1 MQNNRLILAVPVLA
15 LAALTACGGG
25 KSSTTTTTTTQSQA
39 AASPAATAAA
49 GGSMMNAA
57 VNATQAP
64 IPASLHCGATA
75 PVWVNT
81 KRHTYHTAS
90 DPYYGKTKNGQ
101 YMCASAAVAAGDH
114 PAGSRGMRGHH
125 RRSGSMSGSM
135 QAQPQPSPT

>member
-1 MQNNRLILAVPVLA
+1 MRKNRLILAVPLLA

-25 KSSTTTTTTTQSQA
+25 KSSTTTTTTTQSQTA
-39 AASPAATAAA
+39 ASPAASPAATAA

-64 IPASLHCGATA
+64 VPASLHCGATA

-101 YMCASAAVAAGDH
+101 YMCASAAAAAGYH
-114 PAGSRGMRGHH
+114 AAGTRRRHH
-125 RRSGSMSGSM
+125 GAKSGSM

>member
-1 MQNNRLILAVPVLA
+1 MRKNRLITALPILA

-25 KSSTTTTTTTQSQA
+25 GKSSTTTSTTTQSQT
-39 AASPAATAAA
+39 AASPAA

-57 VNATQAP
+57 GNAAQAP

-90 DPYYGKTKNGQ
+90 DPYYGKTKSGQ
-101 YMCASAAVAAGDH
+101 YMCASAAVAAGYH
-114 PAGSRGMRGHH
+114 AAGTRGTRGAHH
-125 RRSGSMSGSM
+125 RKGSMSGSM
-135 QAQPQPSPT
+135 QAQPEPSPT

>member
-1 MQNNRLILAVPVLA
+1 MRKNRLILAVPVLA

-25 KSSTTTTTTTQSQA
+25 KSSTTTTTTTTQSQTA
-39 AASPAATAAA
+39 ASPGVSPAATAA
-49 GGSMMNAA
+49 GGSMMSA
-57 VNATQAP
+57 ATQAP
-64 IPASLHCGATA
+64 IPASLHCGAAA

-101 YMCASAAVAAGDH
+101 YMCASAAVAAGYH
-114 PAGSRGMRGHH
+114 AAGTRRHH
-125 RRSGSMSGSM
+125 GSMSGSM